1 MKEIIDFIR
10 KKLSLKVSLGVVFF
24 AAIIFNIAL
33 GFFFYQS
40 RDAVRQEAVNRATQT
55 LDKISLRVEGILN
68 RVEVASNMTR
78 WLVQRHPENP
88 DSMFV

>member
-1 MKEIIDFIR
+1 MKKILDYIR

-40 RDAVRQEAVNRATQT
+40 RDAVRQEAVNRAMQT
-55 LDKISLRVEGILN
+55 LDKISLRGGYPEQGRGGI
-68 RVEVASNMTR
+68 EYCQMAGDATS
-78 WLVQRHPENP
+78 
-88 DSMFV
+88 